1 MRRNVKQVLCKAL
14 TVLLRATIIFF
25 GFPPLI
31 HFYKHTLPDLM
42 RSNPT
47 LANSILFASVL
58 LLMILNLM
66 ILNSMIDRD
75 DNSNQVLT
83 NERGN

>member
-1 MRRNVKQVLCKAL
+1 MRLNVKRVLHKCL

-25 GFPPLI
+25 GFPLLI

-47 LANSILFASVL
+47 LANSVLFASTL
-58 LLMILNLM
+58 LPMILD
-66 ILNSMIDRD
+66 SMIDRQ
-75 DNSNQVLT
+75 SVPT